1 LADLH
6 TSRLRADYQ
15 LQRRDVEQIIPARRM
30 LETALEV
37 IEAFERI
44 PGSPQRAAIQSA
56 IAAWR
61 KSNGYP

>member
-1 LADLH
+1 
-6 TSRLRADYQ
+6 
-15 LQRRDVEQIIPARRM
+15 M